1 MRILLT
7 LAAKNNWPVYNFDF
21 VAAYLNAPINEEV
34 WVQAPE
40 GLDVEAG
47 EACLLK
53 KALYGMKKAARC
65 WWKHLR
71 GTLADLGYISSYYD
85 SSVYTLSNKVNRS
98 IIWVHVDNGIVTGS
112 SDEAL
117 KLLETQL
124 KGSLEIKWEEGLS
137 SMVGVKITRT
147 EDGFELRQPCLIS
160 KILNEQ
166 WDGVSLASSP
176 LPEGYSAN
184 SDDKEPGVNSTD
196 YLSAIGSLS
205 YVAVGTRPDITYS
218 VNYLA
223 RFSAR
228 PSTIHWKGL
237 RHLINYLAKSRDMP
251 LKIQP
256 SKICHSPVDCYID
269 ANWGGPNSRS
279 SYGVL
284 IRLYGEMFTRKDIQ
298 YDLMSNIL
306 FSKAAKSTV
315 RQLDNNPQW
324 ATNFCIASFLIN
336 IGRINTTVA
345 FYPELRA
352 YMRTYHPVPCL
363 QKDEYCR
370 TNLQDAPRIKTM
382 LKSCQLPSEFNNK
395 PKSLPDIAKRSA
407 LGYRP
412 PTTVVNLIFELFGV
426 EPYVSMKYF
435 PEGFVLHDLF
445 SPNTIPTKIRAYA
458 FLWLMHHFL
467 EDPSAIT
474 NFQHESKIEA
484 FQIARL
490 EDIQPDS
497 SLGDSPE
504 NVDTPEEIKWGKD
517 MQNYW
522 REFLKKW
529 RGT

>member
-1 MRILLT
+1 MGLCKEDQFQWFHQVQ
-7 LAAKNNWPVYNFDF
+7 AKNNWPVYNFDF

-47 EACLLK
+47 EA
-53 KALYGMKKAARC
+53 
-65 WWKHLR
+65 
-71 GTLADLGYISSYYD
+71 YYD

-98 IIWVHVDNGIVTGS
+98 IIWVHIDNGIVTGS

-251 LKIQP
+251 LNIQP
-256 SKICHSPVDCYID
+256 SKICHSPVDCYVD

-284 IRLYGEMFTRKDIQ
+284 IRLYGAPIMWVSRR
-298 YDLMSNIL
+298 L
-306 FSKAAKSTV
+306 V
-315 RQLDNNPQW
+315 
-324 ATNFCIASFLIN
+324 
-336 IGRINTTVA
+336 TVA
-345 FYPELRA
+345 SSTCQAE
-352 YMRTYHPVPCL
+352 YM
-363 QKDEYCR
+363 
-370 TNLQDAPRIKTM
+370 
-382 LKSCQLPSEFNNK
+382 
-395 PKSLPDIAKRSA
+395 A
-407 LGYRP
+407 LGHATRH
-412 PTTVVNLIFELFGV
+412 TLWIRNLLADIIGADCVVKILCDNQSAVKIGCEDASNKRAQHVEQDFYVTNQALFQQKT
-426 EPYVSMKYF
+426 S
-435 PEGFVLHDLF
+435 L
-445 SPNTIPTKIRAYA
+445 TWIPGKEQLADILTKA
-458 FLWLMHHFL
+458 LGK
-467 EDPSAIT
+467 SAHKHLAAVV
-474 NFQHESKIEA
+474 QGHA
-484 FQIARL
+484 
-490 EDIQPDS
+490 
-497 SLGDSPE
+497 G
-504 NVDTPEEIKWGKD
+504 
-517 MQNYW
+517 
-522 REFLKKW
+522 
-529 RGT
+529 

>member
-21 VAAYLNAPINEEV
+21 VAAYLNAPINGEV

-53 KALYGMKKAARC
+53 KALYGMKKSARC

-166 WDGVSLASSP
+166 WDGVSLASSR

-205 YVAVGTRPDITYS
+205 YVAVGTRPDVTYS

-256 SKICHSPVDCYID
+256 SKICHSPVDCYVD

-284 IRLYGEMFTRKDIQ
+284 IRL
-298 YDLMSNIL
+298 
-306 FSKAAKSTV
+306 FSALSPALTNVPGVITPAPSPDRAPLLPPDALHKLDRLYSLLPRLDPLLPLVPHLLSRLRSLAHLHASADSF
-315 RQLDNNPQW
+315 RARLDNALN
-324 ATNFCIASFLIN
+324 
-336 IGRINTTVA
+336 G
-345 FYPELRA
+345 LRA
-352 YMRTYHPVPCL
+352 TSDRTAHL
-363 QKDEYCR
+363 SK
-370 TNLQDAPRIKTM
+370 L
-382 LKSCQLPSEFNNK
+382 LS
-395 PKSLPDIAKRSA
+395 
-407 LGYRP
+407 
-412 PTTVVNLIFELFGV
+412 
-426 EPYVSMKYF
+426 
-435 PEGFVLHDLF
+435 
-445 SPNTIPTKIRAYA
+445 TI
-458 FLWLMHHFL
+458 
-467 EDPSAIT
+467 
-474 NFQHESKIEA
+474 
-484 FQIARL
+484 
-490 EDIQPDS
+490 
-497 SLGDSPE
+497 
-504 NVDTPEEIKWGKD
+504 
-517 MQNYW
+517 
-522 REFLKKW
+522 
-529 RGT
+529 